1 MYIMQSH
8 DTNFNDYTNGTKNPW
23 KSIPGFSQ
31 CTFPQIIWRL
41 QIREFPQ
48 PNLVVKSEGILILK
62 CSEKS
67 GLGRCTVDGWEIRQT
82 HQLRLVVPMP
92 LICTFPVSKTTSKPV
107 GIMSSCHARSSF
119 QKSSSEVQRELGL
132 DYAFANTLEVD
143 ETTGRWVAWRDENW
157 SGGFTYFLFSPLL
170 GEMIQFD

>member
-1 MYIMQSH
+1 MHLSANHLATSDKGIPPTKFGGEKWGNSHPKMQRKIRFRQVYCWWLRNPANSPVEVGSSYATNMYV
-8 DTNFNDYTNGTKNPW
+8 
-23 KSIPGFSQ
+23 PGFKDN
-31 CTFPQIIWRL
+31 I
-41 QIREFPQ
+41 
-48 PNLVVKSEGILILK
+48 
-62 CSEKS
+62 
-67 GLGRCTVDGWEIRQT
+67 QT
-82 HQLRLVVPMP
+82 GGHHVIMP
-92 LICTFPVSKTTSKPV
+92 RPFL
-107 GIMSSCHARSSF
+107 F